1 MYQFEI
7 DHVIQQPNDMW
18 RTLLVQT
25 WLYPPSPPPI
35 MTSSLSTYA
44 KATFLE
50 NAFPRKKSRR
60 SRKPI
65 FTVWFFYTLEVWRN
79 FAQGL
84 PFFPQ
89 RTIVWNHFWKSILI
103 SEITCIH
110 DITYENGGS
119 IYESLVKKPLQ
130 YSQTCKIKFHQFT
143 NFQFKNSKFFHPNE
157 NQAQKMGHEW
167 HSDL

>member
-1 MYQFEI
+1 MQILDLSPF
-7 DHVIQQPNDMW
+7 
-18 RTLLVQT
+18 
-25 WLYPPSPPPI
+25 PSPI

-79 FAQGL
+79 FAQGF

-103 SEITCIH
+103 SVITFIH

-119 IYESLVKKPLQ
+119 NHESQVKNTSNVSFKKTKTIRSSNKLLRFVLVFLKQML
-130 YSQTCKIKFHQFT
+130 SH
-143 NFQFKNSKFFHPNE
+143 
-157 NQAQKMGHEW
+157 W
-167 HSDL
+167 

>member
-1 MYQFEI
+1 MLKFHPYSILTGDTRVEF
-7 DHVIQQPNDMW
+7 VIYCVLRSPCFI
-18 RTLLVQT
+18 LL
-25 WLYPPSPPPI
+25 PPI

-103 SEITCIH
+103 SGITCIH
-110 DITYENGGS
+110 DITLTDKMFGLTGHSLRSGGVTS
-119 IYESLVKKPLQ
+119 MMMQRPCPS
-130 YSQTCKIKFHQFT
+130 S
-143 NFQFKNSKFFHPNE
+143 SR
-157 NQAQKMGHEW
+157 
-167 HSDL
+167 